1 MARLRDQYL
10 NEIRPRLQE
19 RLAIKNA
26 HGLPRMQKIVV
37 SMGIGAAKDNKK
49 LLEHGIAILEKIT
62 GQKAVVT
69 RSRRSIAQF
78 RLRQGMAV
86 GARVTLRGVRMYEF
100 LDRLVNVV
108 IPRIRDFRGMK
119 RKFDGRGN
127 YSMGLTEQ
135 SVFPE
140 VPMELLEWPLGMNIT
155 LAIAGGSDEHSAALL
170 EEFSFPF
177 HRVEEEAAA

>member
-10 NEIRPRLQE
+10 NEIRPRVME
-19 RLAIKNA
+19 RLGVTNVHAA
-26 HGLPRMQKIVV
+26 PRLKRITI

-49 LLEHGIAILEKIT
+49 LLENGVAILEKIT

-69 RSRRSIAQF
+69 RAKRSIAQF

-86 GARVTLRGVRMYEF
+86 GARVTMRGVRMYEF

-119 RKFDGRGN
+119 RKLDGRGSYN
-127 YSMGLTEQ
+127 MGLTEQ

-140 VPMELLEWPLGMNIT
+140 VSTDLLEWPMGMNVSLTID
-155 LAIAGGSDEHSAALL
+155 ARSDEDGATLL
-170 EEFSFPF
+170 EEFGFPF
-177 HRVEEEAAA
+177 KPAEEAAA